1 MSAVVALPWVPA
13 LVDGENLLGW
23 FRRASTGVG
32 IGPSYLFR
40 AAGLNSS
47 AQKKV
52 IPSGLGLDLSEG
64 QQRDLARFARSTPER
79 MLSATLRRFEP
90 LLDFSSLV
98 PEDLSSVRRFSIT
111 NPVEAIGF
119 RACASCIRQN
129 LASSSSTASSLASSP
144 SPSSPSSPSSP
155 TTIKSMAT
163 LLRSLGPILV

>member
-1 MSAVVALPWVPA
+1 MSSVLALPWVPT

-23 FRRASTGVG
+23 FRRASSGVG
-32 IGPSYLFR
+32 IGPSHLFR
-40 AAGLNSS
+40 AAGLESS

-111 NPVEAIGF
+111 NPV
-119 RACASCIRQN
+119 
-129 LASSSSTASSLASSP
+129 LSL
-144 SPSSPSSPSSP
+144 
-155 TTIKSMAT
+155 IH
-163 LLRSLGPILV
+163 I